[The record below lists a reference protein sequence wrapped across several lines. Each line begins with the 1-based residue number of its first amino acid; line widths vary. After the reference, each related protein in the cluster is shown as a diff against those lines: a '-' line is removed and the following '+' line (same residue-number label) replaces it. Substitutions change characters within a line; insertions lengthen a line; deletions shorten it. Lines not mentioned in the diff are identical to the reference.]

1 MDLYRIPYPWAPARL
16 VVETAA
22 RDRAK
27 RNGRNGQAVL
37 SHGGI
42 RGYGLERTK
51 LAFGG

>member
-1 MDLYRIPYPWAPARL
+1 MSNPWAPALL

-27 RNGRNGQAVL
+27 RNGQAVL

-51 LAFGG
+51 LASGGWLAVV